1 MIKMPCSLAY
11 SLEMVHLLPI
21 QQIFKRFYLNWN
33 VWKKHNLSENCL
45 NYLFSA
51 ANGNYE
57 LCSQPHFRVSSTN
70 TIFSYAANSIRYF
83 ESVVRNSLVKTII
96 KLNLF
101 KFNNKNTRKR
111 YKVAHHWHRFLS
123 LLLFLNIF
131 FNFFYCNYC
140 CLCTGKSFP
149 ESMQKL
155 LHQHI
160 FVNYNLKTDILS
172 MAT

>member
-11 SLEMVHLLPI
+11 SQEMVHLLPI

-70 TIFSYAANSIRYF
+70 TIFSSAANSIRYF
-83 ESVVRNSLVKTII
+83 ESVVWNSLP
-96 KLNLF
+96 NDF
-101 KFNNKNTRKR
+101 ENTSE
-111 YKVAHHWHRFLS
+111 FDL
-123 LLLFLNIF
+123 
-131 FNFFYCNYC
+131 
-140 CLCTGKSFP
+140 
-149 ESMQKL
+149 
-155 LHQHI
+155 
-160 FVNYNLKTDILS
+160 LKTVIRRRKPVDCTCRLCKKNYLGSFGLINVS
-172 MAT
+172 S